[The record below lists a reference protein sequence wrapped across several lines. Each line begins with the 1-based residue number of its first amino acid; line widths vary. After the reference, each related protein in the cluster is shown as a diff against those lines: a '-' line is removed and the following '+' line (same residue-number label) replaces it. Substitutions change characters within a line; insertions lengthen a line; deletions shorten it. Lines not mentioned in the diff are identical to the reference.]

1 MERYRIH
8 ITQMK
13 TQQYEISQHQID
25 SILNW
30 IKTNE
35 IAIPEIQRPFVW
47 NTTQVRDLMDSLYQ
61 GYPTGYLIVWQ
72 NPSVRLK
79 DGTQSHEKKILIDG
93 QQRITALTAAILG
106 QQVIDSNYKKRRIQI
121 AFNPIHERFEV
132 KNPAIEKDSSW
143 IADISTVF
151 AMDASLFQILEQYC
165 QKNPSVD
172 KRKMEDSIQ
181 NLRQILNKSIGI
193 ISLESGLDIETVN
206 VIFERVNSSGVPLS
220 QADFAMSKIAVHG
233 EFGANLRKLIDY
245 FAHLAVTP
253 EFYDTL
259 AETDT
264 EFGKTLYLEKLRW
277 LKSENDD
284 LYDPKYSDVLRVAFT
299 SEFNR
304 GKISDLVSLL
314 SGRNFETRN
323 FEEGVRDDTFKRLEQ
338 SILRYINESNFKRF
352 VMIIRS
358 AGFIDSKMI
367 SSQNALNA
375 AYLLYLKLRGQKMHD
390 GMIQKYVQKWFV
402 MSLLT
407 GRYSSSS
414 ETAFEND
421 VRGMSNFEKFF
432 EGIEKGELSDSFWD
446 VTLVRELEKSTRNNP
461 FLNVFIASRVKEN
474 NRGFL
479 SSSISVR
486 DLILQK
492 GDMHHIFPRNFLKN
506 KFKSRKEYN
515 QIANMAY
522 TQTEINIAIRDKPP
536 AQYMSD
542 MKEQCNGGEIRYGN
556 IVDQKSLEENLK
568 ENCIP
573 DIIFEVQLNDYPRFL
588 KERRVLMAQKI
599 KNYFKSL

>member
-1 MERYRIH
+1 MHMCI
-8 ITQMK
+8 QMK

-30 IKTNE
+30 VKTSE

-47 NTTQVRDLMDSLYQ
+47 NTTQVRDLMDSLYR

-106 QQVIDSNYKKRRIQI
+106 QQVIDSNYKKKRIQI
-121 AFNPIHERFEV
+121 AFNPIRERFEV
-132 KNPAIEKDSSW
+132 KNPAIEKDNSW
-143 IADISTVF
+143 FSDISIVF
-151 AMDASLFQILEQYC
+151 ADDASPFQILDQYC
-165 QKNPSVD
+165 QKNPDVD
-172 KRKMEDSIQ
+172 KRKVENNIQ
-181 NLRQILNKSIGI
+181 NLRQILNKGIGI
-193 ISLESGLDIETVN
+193 ISLESNLDIETVN

-220 QADFAMSKIAVHG
+220 QADFAMSKIAVHR
-233 EFGANLRKLIDY
+233 ESGANLRKLIDY

-259 AETDT
+259 SDTDI
-264 EFGKTLYLEKLRW
+264 EFGKTGYLEKLKW
-277 LKSENDD
+277 LKNENDD

-299 SEFNR
+299 SEFDR

-323 FEEGVRDDTFKRLEQ
+323 FEETIRDDTFDRLEQ
-338 SILRYINESNFKRF
+338 SILRYINESNFKKF
-352 VMIIRS
+352 VMIIRA
-358 AGFIDSKMI
+358 AGFIDSDMI

-375 AYLLYLKLRGQKMHD
+375 AYILYLKLRQQNIHD
-390 GMIQKYVQKWFV
+390 GTIERYVQKWFV

-407 GRYSSSS
+407 GRYSGSP
-414 ETAFEND
+414 ETAFEKD
-421 VRGMSNFEKFF
+421 VRGMSDFEKYFD
-432 EGIEKGELSDSFWD
+432 GIEKGELSDSFWD

-474 NRGFL
+474 NKGFL

-492 GDMHHIFPRNFLKN
+492 GDMHHIFPKNFLKK
-506 KFKSRKEYN
+506 KFKNRKDYN
-515 QIANMAY
+515 QIANMVY
-522 TQTEINIAIRDKPP
+522 TQTEINIAIRDRPP
-536 AQYMSD
+536 AQYMSY
-542 MKEQCNGGEIRYGN
+542 MKEQCNDGTTRYGN
-556 IVDQKSLEENLK
+556 ITDQRLLEENLK

-573 DIIFEVQLNDYPRFL
+573 LGIFEMGLDDYHKFL
-588 KERRVLMAQKI
+588 EERRVLMAQKI